1 MELATAALAFWF
13 YLISQT
19 GCAQGT
25 TLVEKLWISEE
36 LPGDII
42 EISAKY
48 GDGKEELYNILNDKF
63 FSGQL
68 QYNDELYITNSRHK
82 DELIKTRES
91 LSKVIESI
99 DMGMEEDFFSIDLLD
114 AYEHL
119 GMILGETMR
128 DDLADK
134 IFAEFCMGK

>member
-1 MELATAALAFWF
+1 M
-13 YLISQT
+13 
-19 GCAQGT
+19 
-25 TLVEKLWISEE
+25 
-36 LPGDII
+36 
-42 EISAKY
+42 
-48 GDGKEELYNILNDKF
+48 
-63 FSGQL
+63 
-68 QYNDELYITNSRHK
+68 YITNSRHK